1 MSLHLVKNKNKPK
14 VKAYRTVIQALVPA
28 IPFILGLLAIPEV
41 QGALNGSE
49 VAAGTLVYAVLVFT
63 LTYVQNALED
73 K

>member
-49 VAAGTLVYAVLVFT
+49 VAAGTLVYAVLVIT
-63 LTYVQNALED
+63 LTYVQNKLG

>member
-1 MSLHLVKNKNKPK
+1 MSLHLVKNKNKPT

-41 QGALNGSE
+41 QKAISGSE
-49 VAAGTLVYAVLVFT
+49 VAVGTLVYVVLVFT
-63 LTYVQNALED
+63 LTYVQNKLG

>member
-14 VKAYRTVIQALVPA
+14 VKAYRTVIQAVVPA

-41 QGALNGSE
+41 QDALSGSE
-49 VAAGTLVYAVLVFT
+49 VAVGTIVYAVLVFT
-63 LTYVQNALED
+63 LTYVQNKLG

>member
-14 VKAYRTVIQALVPA
+14 VKAYRTVIQAVVPA

-41 QGALNGSE
+41 QGAINGSE
-49 VAAGTLVYAVLVFT
+49 VAVGTLVYAVLVFT
-63 LTYVQNALED
+63 LTYVQNKLG

>member
-14 VKAYRTVIQALVPA
+14 VKAYRTVIQAIVPA

-41 QGALNGSE
+41 QDALSGSE
-49 VAAGTLVYAVLVFT
+49 VAVGTLVYAVLVFT
-63 LTYVQNALED
+63 LTYVQNKLG

>member
-41 QGALNGSE
+41 QDALSGSE
-49 VAAGTLVYAVLVFT
+49 VAVGTLVYVVLVFT
-63 LTYVQNALED
+63 LTYVQNKLG

>member
-14 VKAYRTVIQALVPA
+14 VKAYRTVIQAVVPA

-41 QGALNGSE
+41 QGAINGSE
-49 VAAGTLVYAVLVFT
+49 VAVGTIVYAVLVFT
-63 LTYVQNALED
+63 LTYVQNKLG

>member
-14 VKAYRTVIQALVPA
+14 VKAYRTVIQAVVPA

-41 QGALNGSE
+41 QGAINGSE
-49 VAAGTLVYAVLVFT
+49 VAVGTIVYAVAVFT
-63 LTYVQNALED
+63 LTYIQNSLG

>member
-41 QGALNGSE
+41 QDALSGSE
-49 VAAGTLVYAVLVFT
+49 VAVGTIVYAVAVFT
-63 LTYVQNALED
+63 LTYIQNSLG

>member
-14 VKAYRTVIQALVPA
+14 VKAYRTVIQAIVPA

-41 QGALNGSE
+41 QDALSGSE
-49 VAAGTLVYAVLVFT
+49 VAVGTIVYAVLVFT
-63 LTYVQNALED
+63 LTYIQNKLG

>member
-41 QGALNGSE
+41 QDALSGSE
-49 VAAGTLVYAVLVFT
+49 VAVGTIVYAVLVFT
-63 LTYVQNALED
+63 LTYVQNKLG

>member
-28 IPFILGLLAIPEV
+28 IPFILGLLSIPEV
-41 QGALNGSE
+41 RDALNGSE
-49 VAAGTLVYAVLVFT
+49 VAVGTIVYAVLVFT
-63 LTYVQNALED
+63 LTYIQNKLG

>member
-63 LTYVQNALED
+63 LTYVQNKLG

>member
-41 QGALNGSE
+41 QSALSGSE

-63 LTYVQNALED
+63 LTYVQNKLG

>member
-14 VKAYRTVIQALVPA
+14 VKAYRTVIQAVVPA

-41 QGALNGSE
+41 RDALNGSE
-49 VAAGTLVYAVLVFT
+49 VAVGTIVYAVLVFT
-63 LTYVQNALED
+63 LTYVQNKLG

>member
-14 VKAYRTVIQALVPA
+14 VKAYRTVIQAIVPA

-41 QGALNGSE
+41 QDALSGSE
-49 VAAGTLVYAVLVFT
+49 VAVGTLVYAVLVFT
-63 LTYVQNALED
+63 LTYIQNKLG

>member
-41 QGALNGSE
+41 QDALSGSE
-49 VAAGTLVYAVLVFT
+49 VAVGTIVYAVLVFT
-63 LTYVQNALED
+63 LTYIQNKLG

>member
-41 QGALNGSE
+41 QDALNGSE
-49 VAAGTLVYAVLVFT
+49 VAVGTIVYAVLVFT
-63 LTYVQNALED
+63 LTYVQNKLG

>member
-1 MSLHLVKNKNKPK
+1 MKVNKKTPK
-14 VKAYRTVIQALVPA
+14 GKAIRTVIQALVPA

-41 QGALNGSE
+41 QSALNGSE

>member
-41 QGALNGSE
+41 QDALSGCE
-49 VAAGTLVYAVLVFT
+49 VAVGTIVYAVLVFT
-63 LTYVQNALED
+63 LTYVQNKLG

>member
-41 QGALNGSE
+41 QDALNGSE
-49 VAAGTLVYAVLVFT
+49 VAVGTIVYAVLVFT
-63 LTYVQNALED
+63 LTYIQNKLG